1 MVNALVIADLDFV
14 SDIFYDQQDALGL
27 PLDNLKLLQNA
38 LEVLAGE
45 EGFAA
50 LRGRRPTLRTLTSLE
65 KQVNAFRSE
74 RATRQKEMEDVV
86 QKQLDEAQSLLDA
99 KLKTI
104 NEQQELN
111 VIQRLQLASQEAA
124 DVQSEFDRKKE
135 KLDKELQRQL
145 DQLKLAEQKK
155 ISGLESRIQWLAVC
169 LAPLPAVLL
178 GIVVF
183 INRRLA
189 ENRNIRPERMV

>member
-1 MVNALVIADLDFV
+1 
-14 SDIFYDQQDALGL
+14 
-27 PLDNLKLLQNA
+27 
-38 LEVLAGE
+38 
-45 EGFAA
+45 
-50 LRGRRPTLRTLTSLE
+50 
-65 KQVNAFRSE
+65 
-74 RATRQKEMEDVV
+74 MEDVV
-86 QKQLDEAQSLLDA
+86 QKQLDEAQSSLDA